1 MGQLT
6 LAEQNFVAQKYY
18 KEKMSVQAIFKNYH
32 KERVQVKRSDSK
44 TWAQG
49 LSKREK
55 LQLFREWN
63 QAYSAR
69 KKEKWAKEAEIANAQ
84 FRKKLAE
91 DQKQA
96 LKRKHDDAMET
107 VIECVER
114 TVKSPETKL
123 KPGSKK
129 ARALMSAT
137 VNKAYDAIAKNPT
150 FISLYLD
157 PFVENGEVGIDVS
170 TELTKYKLPKF

>member
-1 MGQLT
+1 MGKHSSKKKTYIKCNLNRYSHGSPNVDKDFQLT

-49 LSKREK
+49 LSKRGK
-55 LQLFREWN
+55 LQLFSEWN

-91 DQKQA
+91 D
-96 LKRKHDDAMET
+96 
-107 VIECVER
+107 
-114 TVKSPETKL
+114 
-123 KPGSKK
+123 
-129 ARALMSAT
+129 
-137 VNKAYDAIAKNPT
+137 
-150 FISLYLD
+150 
-157 PFVENGEVGIDVS
+157 
-170 TELTKYKLPKF
+170 